1 MGVNPSPAADVS
13 AIKDQLA
20 VFAAAEPRIVAC
32 YLFGSRARG
41 DATAASDVDVAAL
54 FGETVAL
61 DDLLRLED
69 ALERKLG
76 LPVDLIDLGRANA
89 FLALDVIRGECVY
102 CTDEDHCDDFELYV
116 MRRAG
121 DLLPFE
127 RERLRLVLQP

>member
-13 AIKDQLA
+13 TIKDQLA
-20 VFAAAEPRIVAC
+20 AFAAAAPRIVAC
-32 YLFGSRARG
+32 YLFGSQARG

-54 FGETVAL
+54 FGEAVGL
-61 DDLLRLED
+61 DDVLRLED

-89 FLALDVIRGECVY
+89 FLALDVIRGERVY
-102 CTDEDHCDDFELYV
+102 CTDEDRCDDFELYV